1 MKKTLSYII
10 KFRTL
15 ILLTILAITLV
26 MGWQMKNLKINSDI
40 ISSLPDDDP
49 AAVLYKEIGE
59 KYQGSTIGIIIVN
72 SENLYSAQTIAD
84 VATITDIV
92 QSTKGVE
99 SVTSLANII
108 NIKTDEYGLEVGN
121 LVDIY
126 ALPETE
132 EELMNLKNEVE
143 SNEMYKGVI
152 VSNDGKSTIVMFT
165 LATDVNQEEV
175 GKEIKE
181 KIAAQNFSHGI
192 TYGGLP
198 MMMQEL
204 STIIFN
210 DMVWLIPSVAILLL
224 IILFLSFK
232 SVRGTILPL
241 ITVSIA
247 ITWTLGLMAILGY
260 EITMIGGIIP
270 VILFAVGSAYS
281 IHVINH
287 IRENQEEDYRK
298 RILSS
303 LGYLVLPVFLSSL
316 TTVFGFVSFI
326 FGSYLTM
333 IKDFGIFCAVGTFFS
348 FILALTFIPA
358 LISFFPTPPRRVSDK
373 ESLLTKKFLRPL
385 SSLVLKYPKYVLIFW
400 ISLVILGIIGTFKI
414 DRSTNLASFF
424 NKKSETRIAEE
435 TLQEQFGGSA
445 PVYVLFKGDV
455 HDPDFLAKMGDF
467 SDFLKT
473 NPHISHVTSIVDLIE
488 QMNEAMGEGRKL
500 PTDRA
505 KIEQLW
511 FLLEGHE
518 VMEQLVSDDLDE
530 AIIQTRFSSIN
541 TNDTKK
547 FIDEVEEYITAHQ
560 DENVTI
566 QLSGIPS
573 VYVNMDSSL
582 LKSQL
587 SSLSIAIVLVL
598 LLISIS
604 LKSFKLGI
612 MGIVPILVTVSAVFG
627 FMGFTGISL
636 DVATVSVASI
646 VLGIGIDYSI
656 HTISSFNYYFKIK
669 NDIDYAIKN
678 TICIIGKSIMINAT
692 AVGLGFSVLLFSHLI
707 PMKFMGLLIAISML
721 LSSIGALTLLPI
733 MIIINHNYKNKLL
746 TKKQLKTA

>member
-260 EITMIGGIIP
+260 DITMIGGIIP

-455 HDPDFLAKMGDF
+455 HDPDFLAKMDDF

-604 LKSFKLGI
+604 LRSLKLGI

>member
-604 LKSFKLGI
+604 LRSLKLGI

-721 LSSIGALTLLPI
+721 LSSLGALTLLPI

>member
-1 MKKTLSYII
+1 
-10 KFRTL
+10 
-15 ILLTILAITLV
+15 
-26 MGWQMKNLKINSDI
+26 
-40 ISSLPDDDP
+40 
-49 AAVLYKEIGE
+49 
-59 KYQGSTIGIIIVN
+59 
-72 SENLYSAQTIAD
+72 
-84 VATITDIV
+84 
-92 QSTKGVE
+92 
-99 SVTSLANII
+99 
-108 NIKTDEYGLEVGN
+108 
-121 LVDIY
+121 
-126 ALPETE
+126 
-132 EELMNLKNEVE
+132 
-143 SNEMYKGVI
+143 
-152 VSNDGKSTIVMFT
+152 
-165 LATDVNQEEV
+165 
-175 GKEIKE
+175 
-181 KIAAQNFSHGI
+181 
-192 TYGGLP
+192 
-198 MMMQEL
+198 
-204 STIIFN
+204 
-210 DMVWLIPSVAILLL
+210 
-224 IILFLSFK
+224 
-232 SVRGTILPL
+232 
-241 ITVSIA
+241 
-247 ITWTLGLMAILGY
+247 MAILGY

-455 HDPDFLAKMGDF
+455 HDPDFLAKMDDF

-547 FIDEVEEYITAHQ
+547 FIDEVEEYIAAHQ

-604 LKSFKLGI
+604 LRSLKLGI

>member
-210 DMVWLIPSVAILLL
+210 DMLWLIPSVAILLL

-455 HDPDFLAKMGDF
+455 HDPDFLAKMDDF

-547 FIDEVEEYITAHQ
+547 FIDEVEEYIAAHQ

-604 LKSFKLGI
+604 LRSLKLGI

>member
-455 HDPDFLAKMGDF
+455 HDPDFLAKMDDF

-604 LKSFKLGI
+604 LRSLKLGI

>member
-260 EITMIGGIIP
+260 DITMIGGIIP

-455 HDPDFLAKMGDF
+455 HDPDFLAKMDDF

-547 FIDEVEEYITAHQ
+547 FIDEVEEYIAAHQ

-604 LKSFKLGI
+604 LRSLKLGI

>member
-348 FILALTFIPA
+348 FILALTFIPV

-604 LKSFKLGI
+604 LKSLKLGI

>member
-15 ILLTILAITLV
+15 ILVTILAITLV

-348 FILALTFIPA
+348 FILALTFIPV

-604 LKSFKLGI
+604 LKSLKLGI

>member
-126 ALPETE
+126 ALPEME

-260 EITMIGGIIP
+260 DITMIGGIIP

-455 HDPDFLAKMGDF
+455 HDPDFLAKMDDF

-547 FIDEVEEYITAHQ
+547 FIDEVEEYIAAHQ

-604 LKSFKLGI
+604 LRSLKLGI

>member
-1 MKKTLSYII
+1 
-10 KFRTL
+10 
-15 ILLTILAITLV
+15 
-26 MGWQMKNLKINSDI
+26 
-40 ISSLPDDDP
+40 
-49 AAVLYKEIGE
+49 
-59 KYQGSTIGIIIVN
+59 
-72 SENLYSAQTIAD
+72 
-84 VATITDIV
+84 
-92 QSTKGVE
+92 
-99 SVTSLANII
+99 
-108 NIKTDEYGLEVGN
+108 
-121 LVDIY
+121 
-126 ALPETE
+126 
-132 EELMNLKNEVE
+132 
-143 SNEMYKGVI
+143 
-152 VSNDGKSTIVMFT
+152 
-165 LATDVNQEEV
+165 
-175 GKEIKE
+175 
-181 KIAAQNFSHGI
+181 
-192 TYGGLP
+192 

-260 EITMIGGIIP
+260 DITMIGGIIP

-604 LKSFKLGI
+604 LRSLKLGI

>member
-210 DMVWLIPSVAILLL
+210 DMLWLIPSVAILLL

>member
-126 ALPETE
+126 ALPEME

-210 DMVWLIPSVAILLL
+210 DMLWLIPSVAILLL

-604 LKSFKLGI
+604 LRSLKLGI

>member
-455 HDPDFLAKMGDF
+455 HDPDFLAKMDDF

-547 FIDEVEEYITAHQ
+547 FIDEVEEYIAAHQ

-604 LKSFKLGI
+604 LRSLKLGI

>member
-126 ALPETE
+126 ALPEME

-260 EITMIGGIIP
+260 DITMIGGIIP

-547 FIDEVEEYITAHQ
+547 FIDEVEEYIAAHQ

-604 LKSFKLGI
+604 LRSLKLGI

>member
-126 ALPETE
+126 ALPEME

-547 FIDEVEEYITAHQ
+547 FIDEVEEYIAAHQ

-604 LKSFKLGI
+604 LRSLKLGI

>member
-210 DMVWLIPSVAILLL
+210 DMLWLIPSVAILLL

-260 EITMIGGIIP
+260 DITMIGGIIP

-604 LKSFKLGI
+604 LRSLKLGI

>member
-1 MKKTLSYII
+1 
-10 KFRTL
+10 
-15 ILLTILAITLV
+15 AITLV

-210 DMVWLIPSVAILLL
+210 DMLWLIPSVAILLL

-604 LKSFKLGI
+604 LRSLKLGI

>member
-210 DMVWLIPSVAILLL
+210 DMLWLIPSVAILLL

-455 HDPDFLAKMGDF
+455 HDPDFLAKMDDF

-547 FIDEVEEYITAHQ
+547 FIDEVEEYIAAHQ

>member
-126 ALPETE
+126 ALPEME

-260 EITMIGGIIP
+260 DITMIGGIIP

-455 HDPDFLAKMGDF
+455 HDPDFLAKMDDF

-547 FIDEVEEYITAHQ
+547 FIDEVEEYIAAHQ

>member
-298 RILSS
+298 QILSS

-547 FIDEVEEYITAHQ
+547 FIDEVEEYIAAHQ

-656 HTISSFNYYFKIK
+656 HTISSFNYYFKIE

>member
-604 LKSFKLGI
+604 LRSLKLGI

>member
-1 MKKTLSYII
+1 
-10 KFRTL
+10 
-15 ILLTILAITLV
+15 

-210 DMVWLIPSVAILLL
+210 DMLWLIPSVAILLL

-604 LKSFKLGI
+604 LRSLKLGI

>member
-260 EITMIGGIIP
+260 DITMIGGIIP

-547 FIDEVEEYITAHQ
+547 FIDEVEEYIAAHQ

-604 LKSFKLGI
+604 LRSLKLGI

>member
-210 DMVWLIPSVAILLL
+210 DMLWLIPSVAILLL

-455 HDPDFLAKMGDF
+455 HDPDFLAKMDDF

>member
-260 EITMIGGIIP
+260 DITMIGGIIP

-604 LKSFKLGI
+604 LRSLKLGI

>member
-547 FIDEVEEYITAHQ
+547 FIDEVEEYIAAHQ

-604 LKSFKLGI
+604 LRSLKLGI

>member
-126 ALPETE
+126 ALPEME

-455 HDPDFLAKMGDF
+455 HDPDFLAKMDDF

-604 LKSFKLGI
+604 LRSLKLGI

>member
-126 ALPETE
+126 ALPEME

-604 LKSFKLGI
+604 LRSLKLGI

>member
-547 FIDEVEEYITAHQ
+547 FIDEVEEYIAAHQ

>member
-126 ALPETE
+126 ALPEME

-260 EITMIGGIIP
+260 DITMIGGIIP

-604 LKSFKLGI
+604 LRSLKLGI